1 MTTTVAR
8 ILGMKESVCSWICVT
23 AWKTL
28 TIRPT
33 ERPTSSS
40 GSATLRASSI
50 ADTARLMTT
59 SVSISVEAP
68 DERGQDEV
76 PAVHQDEQEDLE
88 RERDEDRWQHHHP
101 ERHERRAHDEVDDEE
116 RQEDQEPDLEGRL
129 ELGDDEGRDE
139 DVGRD
144 VRAGLRPLDLRELHE
159 QREVAVVRLLEHE
172 LADRLLRALDRLL
185 LVDLLRLERLGGVVV
200 DRLDRRHHHEDRQEQ
215 RDADEHLVRRRGRRA
230 EARADEAQDDEDPRE
245 ARDGE
250 EQRRDER
257 DAAQEQ
263 EDLDRVRPVEGRGG
277 GGRDHERTVFCCR
290 RPRRSRSAAPGV
302 GGCVGS
308 SASKTPSPSA
318 PFSSPSARASSS
330 R

>member
-8 ILGMKESVCSWICVT
+8 IFGMKESVCSWICVT

-101 ERHERRAHDEVDDEE
+101 QRHERGAHDEVDHEE

-144 VRAGLRPLDLRELHE
+144 VRARLGARQLGQLHE
-159 QREVAVVRLLEHE
+159 QGQVLGPRLAEHE
-172 LADRLLRALDRLL
+172 LAQRLLAAVEGLGLRD
-185 LVDLLRLERLGGVVV
+185 LVLGQRVDGV
-200 DRLDRRHHHEDRQEQ
+200 RLD
-215 RDADEHLVRRRGRRA
+215 L
-230 EARADEAQDDEDPRE
+230 
-245 ARDGE
+245 
-250 EQRRDER
+250 
-257 DAAQEQ
+257 
-263 EDLDRVRPVEGRGG
+263 
-277 GGRDHERTVFCCR
+277 
-290 RPRRSRSAAPGV
+290 
-302 GGCVGS
+302 
-308 SASKTPSPSA
+308 
-318 PFSSPSARASSS
+318 
-330 R
+330 